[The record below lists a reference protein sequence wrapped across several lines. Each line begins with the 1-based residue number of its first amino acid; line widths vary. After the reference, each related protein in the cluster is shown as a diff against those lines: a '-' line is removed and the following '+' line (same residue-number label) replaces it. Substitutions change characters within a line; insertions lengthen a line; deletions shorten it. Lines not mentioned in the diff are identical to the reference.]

1 MVSQTALLEN
11 ARIATLKLIQKEV
24 KEQTPIKQKM
34 GKEDKV
40 KDYARRLKKL
50 SENINANNYPKA
62 FEKITDILA
71 TFVRFSNFNNA
82 YGFSESDKKLLHDI
96 IDMADEEAHMAS
108 KDSILRLFFL
118 TALSLKVM
126 NDSSYSSTHSVD
138 LPYIAA
144 SSYPIQT
151 NPLYV
156 ELYNEANALSY
167 NAAVM
172 KVEES
177 NKTGM
182 FGRYFQ
188 GGRTKKRHVKKHRTR
203 KHRKHQK

>member
-1 MVSQTALLEN
+1 MVTQTALLESARN
-11 ARIATLKLIQKEV
+11 ATFKLIQREV

-82 YGFSESDKKLLHDI
+82 YGFSESDKKLLNDI
-96 IDMADEEAHMAS
+96 VDMADKEAHVAS

-118 TALSLKVM
+118 TALCLKVM
-126 NDSSYSSTHSVD
+126 NDPSYTSTHKVD
-138 LPYIAA
+138 LSYISSA
-144 SSYPIQT
+144 SFPLQV

-156 ELYNEANALSY
+156 ELYNEASKLPY
-167 NAAVM
+167 NATSI
-172 KVEES
+172 KVEET

-182 FGRYFQ
+182 FGRFFQ
-188 GGRTKKRHVKKHRTR
+188 GGRTKKRHIKKRSTR
-203 KHRKHQK
+203 KQRK

>member
-1 MVSQTALLEN
+1 MVSQTGLLEN

-96 IDMADEEAHMAS
+96 IDMADEEASMAS

-126 NDSSYSSTHSVD
+126 NDSSYTSTHKVD

-144 SSYPIQT
+144 SSYPIQS

-156 ELYNEANALSY
+156 ELYNEASALSY
-167 NAAVM
+167 NATSM

-203 KHRKHQK
+203 KHRMHRK